1 MRCNAENGSLL
12 FFLSFLKG
20 GNCSF
25 LDVTY
30 AKFIFIFFVT
40 PRNRKELRNSE
51 SISDDSKLP
60 LFAINA
66 R

>member
-30 AKFIFIFFVT
+30 AKSIFILI
-40 PRNRKELRNSE
+40 LRS
-51 SISDDSKLP
+51 L
-60 LFAINA
+60 LAIERSCETLKVFPMIA
-66 R
+66 SCRCSR